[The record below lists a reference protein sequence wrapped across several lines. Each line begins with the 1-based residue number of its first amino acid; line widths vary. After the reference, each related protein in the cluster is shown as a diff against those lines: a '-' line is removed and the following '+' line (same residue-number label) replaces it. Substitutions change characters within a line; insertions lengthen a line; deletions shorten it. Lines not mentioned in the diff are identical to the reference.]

1 MLGLVAQLCLTHC
14 DRMNCNPP
22 GSSVHGISQARILEW
37 VDISFSRGSF
47 PDPGIKPRSPAL
59 QALSLLFEPLGKY
72 GLLLASWGS
81 HVALV
86 VKNPPA
92 NAGDIWDASLIPRS
106 GRSPGR
112 GHGSILQY
120 SCLENPMDREAWQA
134 SHACTCQFKR
144 WLELPGEAC
153 TAMPVMN
160 HKHFPFYLTF
170 YLPVLSLTMNLV
182 LFLDEKLCTKKAE
195 I

>member
-14 DRMNCNPP
+14 DPMNCNPP

-134 SHACTCQFKR
+134 RVMHALVSLNAGWSCLGKHALQCLLWTISIFHSISHSIFQS
-144 WLELPGEAC
+144 
-153 TAMPVMN
+153 
-160 HKHFPFYLTF
+160 YLSQWT
-170 YLPVLSLTMNLV
+170 
-182 LFLDEKLCTKKAE
+182 
-195 I
+195 